1 MKKISN
7 SVAQTIKRITLSFTK
22 ESILAGFFFF
32 LVLCSWYILR
42 PVRNEMAVQNSEI
55 LPYLL
60 GIGALVM
67 LLLNPIYSWLASR
80 KNLKG
85 VLIGCY
91 SFFISNLLG
100 FIILLEFFDPSST
113 ISLNQIFFYK
123 SQFFDTATSISL
135 SQIFYIWCNV
145 YSFFVVSIFWVVII
159 NLFRGVDAV
168 NVYGVIAAGGS
179 LGAYLG
185 SEISKQLAS
194 TFNESG
200 IVFFTM
206 IAIVFLF
213 LALMT
218 GLGLMKR
225 FSNLEGINESPGGSS
240 FDAIKNLISSSQIR
254 SIGLYMYLWTALMTV
269 HWITSVEIIN
279 DWSSDGGNRII
290 FFSQIEQTVTIL
302 TLCTQFFL
310 TAALIRI
317 VGPRYILMSYGFLFT
332 GVFIGYFMAPT
343 IGYVFVVTII
353 LRLFEYGINKPTRE
367 LIFSYLKKIDRY
379 KSSVFVDTFLV
390 RLGDF
395 SGSGLILISK
405 SAGVV
410 FSQVPLLAIP
420 FAGCVALLGF
430 KIPPKEQSQQQNGR
444 IRL

>member
-60 GIGALVM
+60 GVGALVM
-67 LLLNPIYSWLASR
+67 LLLNPVYSWLASR
-80 KNLKG
+80 KNLRG

-100 FIILLEFFDPSST
+100 FIILLQFFDPSSS
-113 ISLNQIFFYK
+113 ISLSQIFYK
-123 SQFFDTATSISL
+123 WQFFDPSSSISL

-159 NLFRGVDAV
+159 NLFRGGNAA

-213 LALMT
+213 LALMA
-218 GLGLMKR
+218 GLSLMKR

-269 HWITSVEIIN
+269 HWITSVEIVN
-279 DWSSDGGNRII
+279 AWSSDGGDRII

-302 TLCTQFFL
+302 TLFTQFFL
-310 TAALIRI
+310 TAAIMRI
-317 VGPRYILMSYGFLFT
+317 VGPKYILMSYGFLFT
-332 GVFIGYFMAPT
+332 GVFIGYFLAPT

-353 LRLFEYGINKPTRE
+353 LRLFEYGVNKPTRE
-367 LIFSYLKKIDRY
+367 LIFSYLKKVDRY
-379 KSSVFVDTFLV
+379 KSSVLVDTFLV

-395 SGSGLILISK
+395 SGSGFILISK
-405 SAGVV
+405 SVGVA

-430 KIPPKEQSQQQNGR
+430 KIPPKEKIAS
-444 IRL
+444 

>member
-1 MKKISN
+1 MKIFFN
-7 SVAQTIKRITLSFTK
+7 SVAQAIKRIALSFTK

-67 LLLNPIYSWLASR
+67 LLLNPVYSWLASR
-80 KNLKG
+80 KNLRG

-100 FIILLEFFDPSST
+100 FIMLLQFFDPSS
-113 ISLNQIFFYK
+113 
-123 SQFFDTATSISL
+123 SISL

-159 NLFRGVDAV
+159 NLFRGSNAA

-185 SEISKQLAS
+185 SEISEQLAS

-269 HWITSVEIIN
+269 HWITSIEIVN
-279 DWSSDGGNRII
+279 AWSSDGGNRII

-302 TLCTQFFL
+302 TLFTQFFL
-310 TAALIRI
+310 TAAIMRI
-317 VGPRYILMSYGFLFT
+317 VGPKYILMSYGFLFI
-332 GVFIGYFMAPT
+332 GVFIGYFLAPT

-353 LRLFEYGINKPTRE
+353 LRLFEYGVNKPTRE
-367 LIFSYLKKIDRY
+367 LIFSYLKKVDRY

-395 SGSGLILISK
+395 SGSGFILISK
-405 SAGVV
+405 SVGVA

-430 KIPPKEQSQQQNGR
+430 KIPPKEKIAS
-444 IRL
+444 

>member
-1 MKKISN
+1 MNKFFN
-7 SVAQTIKRITLSFTK
+7 SFIQAIKRIALSFTK

-42 PVRNEMAVQNSEI
+42 PVRNEMAVQNSEV

-67 LLLNPIYSWLASR
+67 LLLNPVYSWLASR
-80 KNLKG
+80 KNLRG

-100 FIILLEFFDPSST
+100 FIILLQFFDPSSS
-113 ISLNQIFFYK
+113 ISLSQIFYK
-123 SQFFDTATSISL
+123 WQFFDPSSSISL

-159 NLFRGVDAV
+159 NLFRGGNAA

-213 LALMT
+213 LALMA
-218 GLGLMKR
+218 GLSLMKR

-269 HWITSVEIIN
+269 HWITSVEIVN
-279 DWSSDGGNRII
+279 AWSSDGGDRII

-302 TLCTQFFL
+302 TLFTQFFL
-310 TAALIRI
+310 TAAIMRI
-317 VGPRYILMSYGFLFT
+317 VGPKYILMSYGFLFT
-332 GVFIGYFMAPT
+332 GVFIGYFLAPT

-353 LRLFEYGINKPTRE
+353 LRLFEYGVNKPTRE
-367 LIFSYLKKIDRY
+367 LIFSYLKKVDRY
-379 KSSVFVDTFLV
+379 KSSVLVDTFLV

-395 SGSGLILISK
+395 SGSGFILISK
-405 SAGVV
+405 SVGVA

-430 KIPPKEQSQQQNGR
+430 KIPPKEKIAS
-444 IRL
+444 